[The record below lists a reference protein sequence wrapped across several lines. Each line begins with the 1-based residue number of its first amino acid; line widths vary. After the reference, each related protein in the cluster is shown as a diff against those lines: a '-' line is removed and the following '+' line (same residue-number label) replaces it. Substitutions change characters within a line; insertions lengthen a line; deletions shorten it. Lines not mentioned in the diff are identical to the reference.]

1 MVDVN
6 KSREENQGEKEEK
19 RERKNERFSLKQ

>member
-1 MVDVN
+1 MADVN